1 MLLKVSDYII
11 KFLEEKKIRDVFV
24 VSGGAALHLINSAG
38 LSKKINIIPMVHE
51 QAAAMAADNYSR
63 VTNNIGAAIVTSGP
77 GATNLVTGVCGA
89 YFDSI
94 PTIYITG
101 QVSTFRSK
109 NKTGVRQIG
118 FQETD
123 CVSIFKSITKYTV
136 KIKKADEIAYE
147 LHKAYHIATSG
158 RKGPVLIDI
167 PDNLQRQKI
176 NIKKIKKYKP
186 IKINLSNRV
195 DLDNKIKKLIK
206 MSSVAKR
213 PIIILG
219 WGIHLSNSNQI
230 IKKLCKKIG
239 FPVVTTWAMAHLFEA
254 KNPLSIGTW
263 GTHGTRFAN
272 LAVQNS
278 DLIISIGSRLD
289 TKATGSPVN
298 TFARGAKKIMIDI
311 DDAELNKFKNYKLK
325 IDLKISCDAN
335 EIIKHLLKKKIII
348 NKKEVKKWF
357 VQIDK
362 WKKRY
367 PIITKKYYKEKKI
380 NPYIFVKRLSTVCK
394 KNDLICVDTGC
405 AIAWMMQAFEFKK
418 NQKLFH
424 DFNNTAMG
432 WALPGAIAASIA
444 LKKRKIIAVVGDGS
458 FQLNIQELGTL
469 VKHKL
474 PIKIFLLNNFGQS
487 MIKQTQEQWLN
498 SKYFAS
504 SFEGG
509 LPKINFLNIAT
520 EYGLKTFSCSLN
532 KNLEKNIRK
541 TIQSDGPALCEI
553 KINTSHRV
561 IPQVK
566 FGYPNEDLEPLLP
579 RKEFL
584 QNMII
589 KTL

>member
-1 MLLKVSDYII
+1 MFIKVSDYII

-38 LSKKINIIPMVHE
+38 LSKKVNIIPMVHE

-123 CVSIFKSITKYTV
+123 CISIFKSITKYAV
-136 KIKKADEIAYE
+136 KIKKADEIVYE

-176 NIKKIKKYKP
+176 NIKKIKKYKAN
-186 IKINLSNRV
+186 KLKLYNKNNLN
-195 DLDNKIKKLIK
+195 NKIKQMIK
-206 MSSVAKR
+206 MTNIAKR

-219 WGIHLSNSNQI
+219 WGIHLSNSSKI

-254 KNPLSIGTW
+254 KDPLSIGTW
-263 GTHGTRFAN
+263 GTHGTRFSN

-278 DLIISIGSRLD
+278 DLVISIGSRLD
-289 TKATGSPVN
+289 TKATGSPVS
-298 TFARGAKKIMIDI
+298 TFAREAKKIMIDI
-311 DDAELNKFKNYKLK
+311 DETELNKFKNYNLK
-325 IDLKISCDAN
+325 IDLKINCDAN
-335 EIIKHLLKKKIII
+335 KIIQKLLKKKLSTNKVEVNKWFIQI
-348 NKKEVKKWF
+348 NKWKEK
-357 VQIDK
+357 
-362 WKKRY
+362 Y
-367 PIITKKYYKEKKI
+367 PIVLKKYYKEKEI
-380 NPYIFVKRLSTVCK
+380 NPYIFVKKLSAECK
-394 KNDLICVDTGC
+394 KNELICVDTGC

-418 NQKLFH
+418 DQKLFH

-444 LKKRKIIAVVGDGS
+444 LKRRKIISVIGDGS

-469 VKHKL
+469 VKHNL
-474 PIKIFLLNNFGQS
+474 PIKIFLINNSGQS
-487 MIKQTQEQWLN
+487 MIRQTQEQWLN
-498 SKYFAS
+498 AKYFAS

-532 KNLEKNIRK
+532 KSLKEIIRK
-541 TIQSDGPALCEI
+541 TIQSKGPALCEI

-561 IPQVK
+561 VPQVK

-589 KTL
+589 KAL